1 MVNAL
6 AEEIVSGLM
15 MGETVTGVLVG
26 ETGTCVSA
34 GGAMKSQE
42 VQLWVFSQP
51 FRYSAFEQS
60 FVASFAQPCV

>member
-6 AEEIVSGLM
+6 AEGIVSGLM

-34 GGAMKSQE
+34 GEAMKSQ
-42 VQLWVFSQP
+42 
-51 FRYSAFEQS
+51 
-60 FVASFAQPCV
+60 

>member
-6 AEEIVSGLM
+6 AEEIGSGLM

-34 GGAMKSQE
+34 GEAMKSQ
-42 VQLWVFSQP
+42 
-51 FRYSAFEQS
+51 
-60 FVASFAQPCV
+60 

>member
-34 GGAMKSQE
+34 GGAMK
-42 VQLWVFSQP
+42 
-51 FRYSAFEQS
+51 
-60 FVASFAQPCV
+60 AQ